1 MATLYIVA
9 TPIGNREDISF
20 RALRVLKEV
29 SLILCE
35 DTRVARKL
43 LDFYK
48 CATPLATYHQHSG
61 TGPLEKA
68 AAILKEGKDIA
79 FISDAGTPAISDP
92 GGRLVADL
100 RVRFGDEL
108 QIVPIPGANAA
119 LALLSVAGISADKFL
134 FYGFLPH
141 KKGRQTALKEIAA
154 SPYPVVVYESKHRI
168 LKLLSELKPELHL
181 IVGRELT
188 KMHESLYFGS
198 PSEILTKLK
207 SDPLSQKGE
216 FVLVIQPS
224 A

>member
-9 TPIGNREDISF
+9 TPIGNREDLSF

-43 LDFYK
+43 LDFYQ
-48 CATPLATYHQHSG
+48 CATPLASYHQHSG
-61 TGPLEKA
+61 SVPLQKA
-68 AAILKEGKDIA
+68 GAILESGKDVA
-79 FISDAGTPAISDP
+79 FISDAGTPAIADP

-100 RVRFGDEL
+100 RARFGDDL
-108 QIVPIPGANAA
+108 QIVPVPGANAA

-141 KKGRQTALKEIAA
+141 KKGRQTALKEISA
-154 SPYPVVVYESKHRI
+154 SNYPVVVYESKHRI
-168 LKLLSELKPELHL
+168 LKLLSELNPELNL

-198 PSEILTKLK
+198 PPEILTKLQE
-207 SDPLSQKGE
+207 DPLSQKGE
-216 FVLVIQPS
+216 FVLVICPTT
-224 A
+224 